1 VTRLKCRGHLT
12 LDEKSVERSDTPST
26 DRSLTKRSSPVFN
39 QLPRS
44 RLERVFGRRSALFTG
59 VERDQMP
66 EERGTMTSDTG
77 VQRKLILAEYF
88 ALLGLGKLLVP
99 ARAEPAPV

>member
-1 VTRLKCRGHLT
+1 
-12 LDEKSVERSDTPST
+12 
-26 DRSLTKRSSPVFN
+26 
-39 QLPRS
+39 
-44 RLERVFGRRSALFTG
+44 
-59 VERDQMP
+59 MP

-99 ARAEPAPV
+99 ARAEPEPV